1 MNRSIDKKFKQQLT
15 ILISF
20 VTLFWVLEILDLVI
34 FGGGLD
40 RFGIRPRVINGLW
53 GIPFAPFLHFGFG
66 HLISNTI
73 PFMILG
79 WLVMVQRTSDFWLVT
94 LLTIIVGGV
103 GIWFLGAPGS
113 VHIGASILVFGYL
126 GFLLSRGLFQGN
138 LASIAV
144 AVITFFMYGQLIWGI
159 LPGVPHVSWQGHLF
173 GFLGGVLA
181 ARFLA
186 KSSKKI

>member
-1 MNRSIDKKFKQQLT
+1 MSRSIKKKFKQQLT

-20 VTLFWVLEILDLVI
+20 VTLFWILEILDLVI
-34 FGGGLD
+34 FAGALD
-40 RFGIRPRVINGLW
+40 RFGIRPGVINGLW
-53 GIPFAPFLHFGFG
+53 GIPFAPFLHFGFV
-66 HLISNTI
+66 HLLSNTI

-94 LLTIIVGGV
+94 LLTTIIGGV
-103 GIWFLGAPGS
+103 GIWFFGAPGS
-113 VHIGASILVFGYL
+113 IHIGASILIFGYL

-138 LASIAV
+138 VASIAV
-144 AVITFFMYGQLIWGI
+144 AMITFFMYGQLIWGI
-159 LPGVPHVSWQGHLF
+159 LPGAPHISWQGHLF

-186 KSSKKI
+186 KSSKY